1 MLMSTTAYKHAEQ
14 GSASGL
20 FLVIMTLGF
29 VFATAFGIWA
39 FVGMQENKTNLDKK
53 IAAATEVAVQK
64 AESDKDAEFAELEK
78 NPFRKYTGSQ
88 TYGTLTFEF
97 PKSWNAY
104 VEEKSRDVLLNFYA
118 HPGVI
123 PGLGDN
129 VNFAFRTQIID
140 TPYQK
145 KLDEFEKSQKNGDV
159 TIEPY
164 RLPKVD
170 GVLGVMIKGK
180 VSKDKQGQMVLVP
193 QRDKTFMFWTE
204 SPEYAADFGKILE
217 TLTFIP

>member
-1 MLMSTTAYKHAEQ
+1 MSSSKDFRRAQA
-14 GSASGL
+14 GSAAGVFL
-20 FLVIMTLGF
+20 FIITLGF
-29 VFATAFGIWA
+29 IASTAFGIWA
-39 FVGMQENKTNLDKK
+39 FIGMQDNKNNLDKK

-64 AESDKDAEFAELEK
+64 AESDKDAQFAEEEK

-104 VEEKSRDVLLNFYA
+104 VEEKDRDILLNFYA

-123 PGLGDN
+123 PGLADT
-129 VNFAFRTQIID
+129 VHFAYRTEIID

-145 KLDEFEKSQKNGDV
+145 KLQEFEKSQKDSGV

-164 RLPKVD
+164 RPKLVD
-170 GVLGVMIKGK
+170 GVLGVIIKGK
-180 VSKDKQGQMVLVP
+180 IFKDKQGEMVILP

-204 SPEYAADFGKILE
+204 SPEYIGDFEKIME
-217 TLTFIP
+217 TMTFIP

>member
-1 MLMSTTAYKHAEQ
+1 MNDYKRAQ
-14 GSASGL
+14 AGSAAGV
-20 FLVIMTLGF
+20 FLVFMTLGF
-29 VFATAFGIWA
+29 ILSTAFGIWA
-39 FVGMQENKTNLDKK
+39 FVGMQDNKTNLDKK
-53 IAAATEVAVQK
+53 VAAATEVAVQK

-88 TYGTLTFEF
+88 TYGTLSFEF

-104 VEEKSRDVLLNFYA
+104 VEEKERDILLNFYA

-129 VNFAFRTQIID
+129 VNFAFRAEIID
-140 TPYQK
+140 TSYQK
-145 KLDEFEKSQKNGDV
+145 KLQDYERLQKDNKV
-159 TIEPY
+159 TVEPY
-164 RLPKVD
+164 RPKLVD
-170 GVLGVMIKGK
+170 GVLGVIVKGK
-180 VSKDKQGQMVLVP
+180 VYKEKQGVLVVLP

-204 SPEYAADFGKILE
+204 SPEYEADFTKILE